1 MEKMEINGFSF
12 VKLGDTNDADT
23 RDMAEETTWTWSKDA
38 TSDATGDSE
47 FCEILLPTES
57 IRPTESLL
65 PADWSDSTCI
75 GIDCPI
81 LSNPNESGDWI
92 LI

>member
-1 MEKMEINGFSF
+1 MQEINGFSF
-12 VKLGDTNDADT
+12 VKLDYTNSGDT
-23 RDMAEETTWTWSKDA
+23 RDIAEETTWTWSKDA
-38 TSDATGDSE
+38 TSDATGDTE
-47 FCEILLPTES
+47 FCEILLPMES

-65 PADWSDSTCI
+65 PDDWSHSTCI

-81 LSNPNESGDWI
+81 LSNPNESCDGI

>member
-1 MEKMEINGFSF
+1 
-12 VKLGDTNDADT
+12 
-23 RDMAEETTWTWSKDA
+23 
-38 TSDATGDSE
+38 
-47 FCEILLPTES
+47 LLPMES

-65 PADWSDSTCI
+65 PADWSDSNCI

-81 LSNPNESGDWI
+81 LSNPNETGDWI